1 MFKKYFHPYTFLL
14 ILVDSFLLLSSIYLS
29 YQLRIQTKNWLPLI
43 YGFPS
48 KEIYFQMMYIFIPV
62 CISVFMLFDL
72 YKIKRGAWVIFE
84 APKVFK
90 GVSIAL
96 SLFIIFIF
104 LMKKGPGYSRIII
117 VYFWMISVILLTSS
131 RFFFR
136 RLLRY
141 LRKKG
146 INTKN
151 VLIIGAGAVGMK
163 ISQKLKEEF
172 WFGYR
177 VVGFLDN
184 PSKKINKNFQLI
196 GSINRLEEV
205 LKKYQINHVFIS
217 LDWGYYSRL
226 TSILNT
232 LKRCSVSVM
241 FVPDIYQYDM
251 LLNSDISNIGGVP
264 VISLVDS
271 PMYGWDQFSKRTF
284 DIIFSILFLISFSP
298 LFILIAILIKF
309 DSRGSIF
316 YLQKRAGLDN
326 KVFKII
332 KFRTMPVNFET
343 KTGPIWSK
351 IGEKRA
357 TKLGKFLRKTSLDE
371 IPQFFN
377 VLLGQM
383 SVVGPRPERPYF
395 IEQFKLVVPRYM
407 LRHKMKSGITGWAQI
422 NGLRGNTSIEKR
434 IEFDVYYID
443 NWTLLFDIKII
454 LNTAYKVFFD
464 KNAY

>member
-1 MFKKYFHPYTFLL
+1 MCLCFL
-14 ILVDSFLLLSSIYLS
+14 I
-29 YQLRIQTKNWLPLI
+29 
-43 YGFPS
+43 
-48 KEIYFQMMYIFIPV
+48 
-62 CISVFMLFDL
+62 CIKS
-72 YKIKRGAWVIFE
+72 KRGFWIIFE

-96 SLFIIFIF
+96 SLFVIFTF

-117 VYFWMISVILLTSS
+117 VYFWIISIIFLIFS
-131 RFFFR
+131 RFFFKQ
-136 RLLRY
+136 LLRY

-151 VLIIGAGAVGMK
+151 VLIIGGGSVGIK
-163 ISQKLKEEF
+163 IYQKLKEEL

-184 PSKKINKNFQLI
+184 PSKKMNKNIQLL
-196 GSINRLEEV
+196 GSINCLEEV
-205 LKKYQINHVFIS
+205 LKKYDIDHVFIS

-232 LKRCSVSVM
+232 LKRYTVSVM
-241 FVPDIYQYDM
+241 FVPDVYQYDM
-251 LLNSDISNIGGVP
+251 LLNSNISNIGGVP

-271 PMYGWDQFSKRTF
+271 PMYGWNQFLKRTF
-284 DIIFSILFLISFSP
+284 DTIFSTLFLILFSP
-298 LFILIAILIKF
+298 LFILIAILIKL
-309 DSRGSIF
+309 DSKGSIF

-326 KVFKII
+326 KIFKMI
-332 KFRTMPVNFET
+332 KFRTMPTGIET
-343 KTGPIWSK
+343 KTGPVWSK
-351 IGEKRA
+351 VGEQRA
-357 TKLGKFLRKTSLDE
+357 TRLGKFLRKTSLDE

-377 VLLGQM
+377 VLFGQM

-395 IEQFKLVVPRYM
+395 IDQFKFVVPKYM

-443 NWTLLFDIKII
+443 NWSLLFDIKII
-454 LNTAYKVFFD
+454 LNTVYKIFFD